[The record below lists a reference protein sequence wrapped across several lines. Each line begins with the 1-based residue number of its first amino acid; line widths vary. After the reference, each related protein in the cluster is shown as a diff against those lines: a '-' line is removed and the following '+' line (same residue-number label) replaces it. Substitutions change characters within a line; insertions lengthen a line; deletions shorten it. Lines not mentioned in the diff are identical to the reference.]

1 MLSDEQSRH
10 AGRYYGKFRGVV
22 TDDKDPDMRGTLQV
36 SVPDVF
42 GDGVIVPAEPCLPYG
57 HFFVPPVDTHV
68 WVEFEAGDPQRPIW
82 VGVWHPEGTV
92 PEEAQASPPEHRTIK
107 TAAGHTIEIVDTE
120 GEERILIR
128 HASDAF
134 LSIDQDGSILV
145 ANPKGSHLHLDAEN
159 GSVGLVEQHGNHL
172 SQTEKGT
179 ALINPDGT
187 MVNIAGDTVH
197 LSAAKIILDAT
208 SVAAGHGA
216 AEPTL
221 MGNAFSILWDLVV
234 THVHPGI
241 GAPAPT
247 LAVAKLLPGVHLTSS
262 VAVK

>member
-1 MLSDEQSRH
+1 
-10 AGRYYGKFRGVV
+10 
-22 TDDKDPDMRGTLQV
+22 MRGTLQV
-36 SVPDVF
+36 KVPDVF
-42 GDGVIVPAEPCLPYG
+42 GDAAVVPAEPCLPYG

-92 PEEAQASPPEHRTIK
+92 PVQAQVSPPEHRVVR
-107 TAAGHTIEIVDTE
+107 TAAGHTIEIDDTE

-128 HASDAF
+128 HAGDAF
-134 LSIDQDGSILV
+134 LSIDKNGSVLV

-159 GSVGLVEQHGNHL
+159 GRVGLVEQHGNHL

-187 MVNIAGDTVH
+187 MINIAGDTVH
-197 LSAAKIILDAT
+197 ISAAKIILDAT

-221 MGNAFSILWDLVV
+221 MGNAFDILWKLVV

-247 LAVAKLLPGVHLTSS
+247 LATALLLPGVHLTSS